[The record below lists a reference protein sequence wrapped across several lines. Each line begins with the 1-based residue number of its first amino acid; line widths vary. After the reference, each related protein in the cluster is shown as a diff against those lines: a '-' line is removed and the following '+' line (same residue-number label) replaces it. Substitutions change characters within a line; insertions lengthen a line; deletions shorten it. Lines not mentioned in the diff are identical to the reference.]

1 MDNSFLRQTIKALD
15 LVKSILKLLSL
26 AVCNTNQPKLE
37 VLLWLTLGVVD
48 MVIEV
53 GLDSKRSLKTRSN
66 DSHLRIIP

>member
-26 AVCNTNQPKLE
+26 AVCNINQPKLE

-53 GLDSKRSLKTRSN
+53 GLDSKRSLKMRSN
-66 DSHLRIIP
+66 DSHLRTIP